1 MATASCDVEVTRGH
15 LNNATLEIRMS
26 YLINSS
32 HGPEDLERATVP
44 FVLACSA
51 ANRAETRVFLTGD
64 ALNLI
69 VTGRADGLA
78 AEGYTPV
85 KAYVDEF
92 VEKGGR
98 IWACPIC
105 ANAMGITGEDL
116 IEGAELAG
124 APKTMDFLEAG
135 AKTLV

>member
-1 MATASCDVEVTRGH
+1 
-15 LNNATLEIRMS
+15 MS

-32 HGPEDLERATVP
+32 FGPADMERATVP

-51 ANRAETRVFLTGD
+51 SNRGDARVFVTGD

-69 VTGRADGLA
+69 VKGRADGLA

-85 KAYVDEF
+85 KDYIDEF
-92 VEKGGR
+92 IGKGGL
-98 IWACPIC
+98 IWACPVC
-105 ANAMGITGEDL
+105 ANAMGISAEDL

-135 AKTLV
+135 GKVLF